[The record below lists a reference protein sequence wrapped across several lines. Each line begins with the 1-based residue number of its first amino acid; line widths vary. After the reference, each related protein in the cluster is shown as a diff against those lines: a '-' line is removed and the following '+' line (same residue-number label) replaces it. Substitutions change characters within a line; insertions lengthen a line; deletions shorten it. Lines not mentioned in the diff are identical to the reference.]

1 MSSPPNEG
9 EEDTRQHE
17 LVIIR
22 RRGHDDD
29 APHKGGVWKIA
40 HADFMTALMAFF
52 LVMWLINATDE
63 KTISGVANYFNPMR
77 MSDSTTRPKGV
88 FTMDAGSSKDA
99 GEGNAAESND
109 PGKEGRPRGTG
120 KAKGGEAALFD
131 DPMATLDGLAAEAPQ
146 ENAANAAAKGDP
158 DGHKVDELFRDPFD
172 PDSRYAPT
180 KEEEAKR
187 KAEEG
192 ANANANANADAS
204 GGAGEGPT
212 GPHVAASAEVPADLV
227 QLIERLVEETG
238 FSAVPAIEIKTT
250 EEGILISISD
260 QQDFEMFGVA
270 SARPKPELVVLM
282 EKLGNVLLERTEPI
296 VIRGHTDSRKF
307 KAGGSD
313 NWRLSSS
320 RAQMAY
326 YMLMRSGVPDERIDR
341 IEGHADRELKNA
353 DDPLAGENRRIEILL
368 QRGKT

>member
-1 MSSPPNEG
+1 MSTPPPEG

-88 FTMDAGSSKDA
+88 FTMDAGSSTDA
-99 GEGNAAESND
+99 SEGTASESND
-109 PGKEGRPRGTG
+109 PGKEGRPRGKG

-131 DPMATLDGLAAEAPQ
+131 DPMAALDGLAAEAPH

-180 KEEEAKR
+180 KEEEAER
-187 KAEEG
+187 KA
-192 ANANANANADAS
+192 AADSAAAGGGG
-204 GGAGEGPT
+204 GGAGEGPA
-212 GPHVAASAEVPADLV
+212 GPHVAAGAGVPADLV
-227 QLIERLVEETG
+227 QLIEKLMEETG
-238 FSAVPAIEIKTT
+238 FPAMPAVEIKTS
-250 EEGILISISD
+250 EEGILISLSD

-282 EKLGNVLLERTEPI
+282 EKLGNVLLERNEPI

-326 YMLMRSGVPDERIDR
+326 YMLMRAGVPDERIDR

-368 QRGKT
+368 QRDKP

>member
-1 MSSPPNEG
+1 MSNPQNEG

-17 LVIIR
+17 IVIIR
-22 RRGHDDD
+22 RRGHDEDV
-29 APHKGGVWKIA
+29 PHKGGVWKIA

-99 GEGNAAESND
+99 GVGTAAESND

-120 KAKGGEAALFD
+120 KSKGGEAALFD
-131 DPMATLDGLAAEAPQ
+131 DPMAALDGLAAEAPQ

-180 KEEEAKR
+180 KEEEAKST
-187 KAEEG
+187 AEAE
-192 ANANANANADAS
+192 AS
-204 GGAGEGPT
+204 GGANEGPA
-212 GPHVAASAEVPADLV
+212 GPRVAASAEVPADLV
-227 QLIERLVEETG
+227 QLIEKLVEETG
-238 FSAVPAIEIKTT
+238 FSAMPAVEIKTT

-282 EKLGNVLLERTEPI
+282 EKLGNVLLERPEPI
-296 VIRGHTDSRKF
+296 IIRGHTDSRKF

-326 YMLMRSGVPDERIDR
+326 YMLMRAGVPDERIGR

-368 QRGKT
+368 QRDKT

>member
-22 RRGHDDD
+22 RRGHDED

-99 GEGNAAESND
+99 GEGTAAESND
-109 PGKEGRPRGTG
+109 PGKEGRPRGKG

-131 DPMATLDGLAAEAPQ
+131 DPMAALDGLAAEAPQ

-158 DGHKVDELFRDPFD
+158 DGHKVEEAFRDPFD

-180 KEEEAKR
+180 KEEEAKHA
-187 KAEEG
+187 AEAG
-192 ANANANANADAS
+192 AA
-204 GGAGEGPT
+204 GGDAGEGPA
-212 GPHVAASAEVPADLV
+212 GARVAASAEVPADLV
-227 QLIERLVEETG
+227 QLIEKLVEETG
-238 FSAVPAIEIKTT
+238 FSALPAVEIKTS
-250 EEGILISISD
+250 EEGILISLSD
-260 QQDFEMFGVA
+260 QQDFEMFGLA

-326 YMLMRSGVPDERIDR
+326 YMLMRAGVPDERIDR
-341 IEGHADRELKNA
+341 IEGHADRELKNP

-368 QRGKT
+368 QRGKS

>member
-1 MSSPPNEG
+1 MTSPPQNEG

-17 LVIIR
+17 IVIIR
-22 RRGHDDD
+22 RRSNEDD

-88 FTMDAGSSKDA
+88 FTMDAGSSKDP
-99 GEGNAAESND
+99 GEGTAAESND

-131 DPMATLDGLAAEAPQ
+131 DPMAALDGLAAEVPQ

-187 KAEEG
+187 DTA
-192 ANANANANADAS
+192 ADAA
-204 GGAGEGPT
+204 GGSGEGPA
-212 GPHVAASAEVPADLV
+212 GPRVAASAEVPADLV
-227 QLIERLVEETG
+227 KLIEKLVEETG
-238 FSAVPAIEIKTT
+238 FSAMPAVEIKTT